1 MHILP
6 QLRKLEQKY
15 RDTLAVIGVHSAKFP
30 GEKVTANVREAVMRY
45 GIQHPVVND
54 RDFRIWQS
62 YSVRAWPTL
71 MFLDPEGR
79 VIGKHEG
86 EFQFEGLDGVIGEMV
101 AEYGAAGTLDRKRLE
116 FQLEAATAAQRP
128 LSFPG
133 KIAADPGNRTL
144 IVSDSGHNRIVIADL
159 AGTVQ
164 QVIGSGEPGREDGP
178 GEAASF
184 LGPQGVAVTPDRLY
198 VADAGNHLIRQVDRK
213 TLKVTTIAG
222 TGEQALFR
230 HTGGDPL
237 ANALNSPYDIV
248 PGPSSVRPPDEGQGR
263 NGAGAVAS
271 GVLYIAMAGFH
282 QLWALDLAANRIEP
296 FAGDG
301 REDIA
306 DGPRL
311 QARLAQPY
319 GVAVLGDTL
328 YFADSETSAVRS
340 VSLGAEGRVDT
351 LVGTGLF
358 DFGDQDGA
366 GESVLLQ
373 HVQGIASG
381 DGVIYAADTY
391 NNRIKQIGPVSRA
404 VTAIAGTG
412 RAGRGDGPAAGASF
426 NEPAGL
432 AYLDGKL
439 YIADTNNHLIRVVDL
454 ASKMVSTL
462 EITGLGA

>member
-15 RDTLAVIGVHSAKFP
+15 RDSLAVVGVHSAKFP
-30 GEKVTANVREAVMRY
+30 GEKATVNVRQAVIRY

-86 EFQFEGLDGVIGEMV
+86 EIEFEDLDRVVGEMI
-101 AEYGAAGTLDRKRLE
+101 AEFATAGTLSRQQLE
-116 FQLEAATAAQRP
+116 FQLEAAADERRP

-133 KIAADPGNRTL
+133 KIAADAGNRQ
-144 IVSDSGHNRIVIADL
+144 IIISDTGHNRIVIADL
-159 AGTVQ
+159 AGAVQ
-164 QVIGSGEPGREDGP
+164 HVIGSGEPGRADGTC
-178 GEAASF
+178 EKASF

-198 VADAGNHLIRQVDRK
+198 VADAGNHLIRQVNRN
-213 TLKVTTIAG
+213 THEVTTIAG

-230 HTGGDPL
+230 HSGGDPL
-237 ANALNSPYDIV
+237 ANALNSPYDV
-248 PGPSSVRPPDEGQGR
+248 VTGPSVHRPVEHVQSRD
-263 NGAGAVAS
+263 GAVGEAI
-271 GVLYIAMAGFH
+271 GALYVAMAGFH
-282 QLWALDLAANRIEP
+282 QLWALDLEANRIEP

-319 GVAVLGDTL
+319 GVAFLGDTL

-340 VSLGAEGRVDT
+340 VSLSVGGRVAT
-351 LVGTGLF
+351 LVGAGLF
-358 DFGDQDGA
+358 EFGDRDGA
-366 GESVLLQ
+366 GESALLQ

-381 DGVIYAADTY
+381 EGFMYAADTY
-391 NNRIKQIGPVSRA
+391 NNKIKQIGPATRA

-412 RAGRGDGPAAGASF
+412 RAGRDDGPAACASF

-432 AYLDGKL
+432 AYLGGKL
-439 YIADTNNHLIRVVDL
+439 YVADTNNHLVRVLDL
-454 ASKMVSTL
+454 ASRTVSTL
-462 EITGLGA
+462 EIAGLAP